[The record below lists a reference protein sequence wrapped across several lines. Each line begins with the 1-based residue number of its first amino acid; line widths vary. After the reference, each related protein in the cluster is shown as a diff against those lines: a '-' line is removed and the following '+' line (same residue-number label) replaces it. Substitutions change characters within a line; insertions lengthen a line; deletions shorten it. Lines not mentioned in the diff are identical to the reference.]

1 MPSHGPVSWGSEAI
15 EQTLDYLNWLD
26 KRLAEAAEMGEEI
39 NDVMKKGA
47 PERFRN
53 FAAYPAEFYRN
64 VTNLYPVYEKETL
77 GGF

>member
-1 MPSHGPVSWGSEAI
+1 
-15 EQTLDYLNWLD
+15 
-26 KRLAEAAEMGEEI
+26 
-39 NDVMKKGA
+39 MKKGA

-64 VTNLYPVYEKETL
+64 VTNLYPVYEKESL